1 LSSGTDDTMANLDG
15 KQDEGGGRSES
26 PLQDLGERLFA
37 WRDYTPIPLI
47 LIVLIFARPTIWS
60 ATLGTL
66 VAISGELLR
75 VYAVAF
81 IGSVSR
87 TRNTSTT
94 GGALITNGPFAWTRN
109 PLYVANFLIT
119 FGMAIFSG
127 RLTLMILTAVAFA
140 AQYVCIVAYEEKLLV
155 ERFGATYDE
164 YRRSVPAWVPSRLP
178 SLESIEWPDTFS
190 PALKSER
197 RTLSAIAAMLVLL
210 VIRGSGAGG

>member
-1 LSSGTDDTMANLDG
+1 LTSGTDDTFDKVASAEAAEAAR
-15 KQDEGGGRSES
+15 QGGS
-26 PLQDLGERLFA
+26 PLEDLGEKLFA
-37 WRDYTPIPLI
+37 LRDYTPIPLI
-47 LIVLIFARPTIWS
+47 LIVLIFAHPTIWS

-66 VAISGELLR
+66 IAIFGELLR

-87 TRNTSTT
+87 TRNTTTT

-127 RLTLMILTAVAFA
+127 RMSLMILTALAFA

-155 ERFGATYDE
+155 ERFGETYED
-164 YRRSVPAWVPSRLP
+164 YRRTVPAWVPSRLP
-178 SLESIEWPDTFS
+178 SLATVEWPDTFS

-197 RTLSAIAAMLVLL
+197 RTLAAIAVMLVLL
-210 VIRGSGAGG
+210 VLRGGSGA